1 MSGIPKLEFDHFL
14 SQTDLSEKEKSRQI
28 AGNRTGWFKTKQ
40 NKNSLY
46 NMYTSLFLL
55 MEEKA
60 VTP

>member
-14 SQTDLSEKEKSRQI
+14 SQMDLSEKEKSRQI

-40 NKNSLY
+40 NKTCLY

-60 VTP
+60 ITP